1 MVDFPWLSIVIRYFP
16 ECSLKRNMINSH
28 IKGQVNFGSSQSM
41 PNESKYTHFSAPRI
55 PTQRKN
61 KMLWKTCPTPFQ
73 NWLVRLNFIGDAS
86 LVIPCISGTIIR
98 SWWNMVKSY
107 PVVSIFFLLGTLLV
121 ASRDFFLGIRQAMPL
136 SVTKTLAFPRMNS
149 VAGVRFGIQFVQY
162 GYLPG
167 KFKIDTH
174 KKCRRF
180 FRCVYSCPKMRCIL
194 GICENQISGVH
205 CFSSSFRKG
214 YERWTTFSEM
224 LDLGPMKSDI
234 FFSKA
239 TRLELPIPLF

>member
-1 MVDFPWLSIVIRYFP
+1 
-16 ECSLKRNMINSH
+16 
-28 IKGQVNFGSSQSM
+28 
-41 PNESKYTHFSAPRI
+41 
-55 PTQRKN
+55 
-61 KMLWKTCPTPFQ
+61 
-73 NWLVRLNFIGDAS
+73 
-86 LVIPCISGTIIR
+86 
-98 SWWNMVKSY
+98 
-107 PVVSIFFLLGTLLV
+107 
-121 ASRDFFLGIRQAMPL
+121 MPL

-180 FRCVYSCPKMRCIL
+180 LRCVYSCPKMRYIL

-239 TRLELPIPLF
+239 KRLELPIVTPFQIIFMEGTRLTVTNLHYPLTAYKQDPSCIPSKSKIKQRMVEW

>member
-1 MVDFPWLSIVIRYFP
+1 
-16 ECSLKRNMINSH
+16 MINSH

-41 PNESKYTHFSAPRI
+41 PNESKYTHFSATRI

-107 PVVSIFFLLGTLLV
+107 QIVSIFFLLGTFLV

-149 VAGVRFGIQFVQY
+149 VAGVRFGIQFVHY

-180 FRCVYSCPKMRCIL
+180 FRCVYSCLWVFVKIKFQGCTVFHLLFEKVMNAGRLFPKCSTWGQWNLTFFFLRLKGWSC
-194 GICENQISGVH
+194 QYP
-205 CFSSSFRKG
+205 FSNHFYGRNP
-214 YERWTTFSEM
+214 TNH
-224 LDLGPMKSDI
+224 D
-234 FFSKA
+234 
-239 TRLELPIPLF
+239 